1 MSFIEDLISAAESGD
16 AEAQLSLGY
25 CYDTGDGVKKS
36 YKKAVFWYTKAA
48 EQGNVDAQYNF
59 RSLLQNRKRSRAFSR
74 NCGVLVAKGSGT
86 RRCGC
91 SNVFGAELSFG

>member
-36 YKKAVFWYTKAA
+36 YKKLVYEGGKPRHCRRAA
-48 EQGNVDAQYNF
+48 QSRY
-59 RSLLQNRKRSRAFSR
+59 LL
-74 NCGVLVAKGSGT
+74 L
-86 RRCGC
+86 
-91 SNVFGAELSFG
+91 

>member
-48 EQGNVDAQYNF
+48 EQGNVDA
-59 RSLLQNRKRSRAFSR
+59 SI
-74 NCGVLVAKGSGT
+74 T
-86 RRCGC
+86 
-91 SNVFGAELSFG
+91 